1 MLSAP
6 NPPKG
11 IFSAVARG
19 NIKFDVV
26 KSGLQKGIRRNIPD
40 LAVPLALRGLE
51 IGFMH
56 KSVMSNL
63 LNRMIVICGEDIGP
77 ACLPAI
83 SRVDQMITQLRTKKL
98 ETEADRKDMEM
109 MLGLL
114 VSYMCSQKKTRVLSF
129 LKSYYGVAL
138 QSHPDLVDA
147 DIVAVFRQIDGCG
160 GNNLQKWERALESS
174 YPYISVYYALR
185 MLSDKDTKIT
195 GVNMM
200 PLLGRKTNK
209 ANTVHA
215 CWLKIFEK
223 VTDKETC
230 KILFKWFHGE
240 SEEHI
245 YLMYAH
251 VLLMEFDKCGTE
263 MVGFET
269 SMEKWHR
276 MAYED
281 NIDIPD
287 FVVDRHTKQGRTKGA
302 DKLSFALEGSKVER
316 EYFGFLRLEEMRR
329 VYVEIKKREDEDAE
343 QQEKALVKPKGKKT
357 EEISIDR
364 LRSVIPVGE
373 WTEEHEKAIALD
385 STYVGQVVCAK
396 WKPQTYMIREGPLKG
411 KIVKGPFALKE
422 KMITL
427 AGRVQGF
434 KLMGCRTPDMIF
446 MLDDQ
451 SRVWVQMT
459 AFANRPVEE
468 WQFELQMDN
477 IVGKMV
483 KTVRRSSL
491 GSRQMMDKP
500 MEEIREFMFGDYFL
514 YGDYIIAAVFGCG
527 DMGVWNC
534 LAGDTEAL
542 IIDFDDSTT
551 RTKIENAWDIFAK
564 CPYKKHQEM
573 FDMGMKTTIDR
584 IRTVIASLQENRQ
597 KLLEIG
603 AWRED
608 YFEMVKKFYC

>member
-1 MLSAP
+1 MKHKDKIVVQRMKGGSEYFDAYSSGNDHEPEVGPSSSLRQCVQIVGDLVEYERIRMTVDGMVAELEREVERFETAGCDDGSILPLLASVSAAAIAAAERILGTSGQTKLSLREVRAL
-6 NPPKG
+6 KICLSWYSTVIG
-11 IFSAVARG
+11 DEETSSYAI
-19 NIKFDVV
+19 
-26 KSGLQKGIRRNIPD
+26 QRRIHD
-40 LAVPLALRGLE
+40 
-51 IGFMH
+51 
-56 KSVMSNL
+56 
-63 LNRMIVICGEDIGP
+63 
-77 ACLPAI
+77 
-83 SRVDQMITQLRTKKL
+83 
-98 ETEADRKDMEM
+98 
-109 MLGLL
+109 
-114 VSYMCSQKKTRVLSF
+114 
-129 LKSYYGVAL
+129 AL
-138 QSHPDLVDA
+138 QSIIQSEVAYEASLVDA
-147 DIVAVFRQIDGCG
+147 
-160 GNNLQKWERALESS
+160 
-174 YPYISVYYALR
+174 
-185 MLSDKDTKIT
+185 
-195 GVNMM
+195 
-200 PLLGRKTNK
+200 
-209 ANTVHA
+209 AN
-215 CWLKIFEK
+215 
-223 VTDKETC
+223 
-230 KILFKWFHGE
+230 
-240 SEEHI
+240 
-245 YLMYAH
+245 
-251 VLLMEFDKCGTE
+251 
-263 MVGFET
+263 ET

-551 RTKIENAWDIFAK
+551 RTKIENAWDVFAK